1 MSTPVQRVPGA
12 PLSATE
18 SQVILNEL
26 QSEVSSEA
34 APLLQFI
41 LKHAGL
47 IMAALGLFALV
58 LAGTA
63 SYRWYM
69 ARDTAQ
75 AQNQLATLTMMPKG
89 EEKLVALEAFVAKAP
104 EKVRLAAMLEL
115 ANAALGVNNYEKAA
129 NAFALLQSSDPAQP
143 LGNISAL
150 NEAQTLMR
158 VEKFDAALTAL
169 EKLYT
174 VVTPDNR
181 TLVAS
186 VLAEAAQAA
195 GKNERAIAVYD
206 ELAASTTGPE
216 ADFFRFRAQALKNAK
231 PVAK

>member
-1 MSTPVQRVPGA
+1 MSTPVQRIPGSPVSA
-12 PLSATE
+12 PE

-26 QSEVSSEA
+26 QSEVSTEA

-41 LKHAGL
+41 LRHAGL
-47 IMAALGLFALV
+47 IMTALGLFALL

-89 EEKLVALEAFVAKAP
+89 EAKLAALEEFVGKAP

-115 ANAALGVNNYEKAA
+115 ANAALAVDNYDKAA
-129 NAFALLQSSDPAQP
+129 TTFALLQSNDAAQP
-143 LGNISAL
+143 LGNIAAL

-158 VEKFDAALTAL
+158 VGKFDAALTVL
-169 EKLYT
+169 EKLYA
-174 VVTPDNR
+174 VVTEDNR

-186 VLAEAAQAA
+186 ILAESAQAA
-195 GKNERAIAVYD
+195 GKNDRAITVYD
-206 ELAASTTGPE
+206 ELAAQSTGPE
-216 ADFFRFRAQALKNAK
+216 AEFFRFRAQALKSVQPAAK
-231 PVAK
+231 

>member
-1 MSTPVQRVPGA
+1 MSTPVQRVPASPVSA
-12 PLSATE
+12 PET
-18 SQVILNEL
+18 QVILNEL

-47 IMAALGLFALV
+47 IMATLGLFALL

-63 SYRWYM
+63 SYRWYT
-69 ARDTAQ
+69 ARNTTQ

-89 EEKLVALEAFVAKAP
+89 EEKLAALEAFATNAP

-115 ANAALGVNNYEKAA
+115 ANAALAVNNYDKAA
-129 NAFALLQSSDPAQP
+129 TAFALLQSSDPAQP
-143 LGNISAL
+143 LGNIAAL
-150 NEAQTLMR
+150 NEAQILMKMGK
-158 VEKFDAALTAL
+158 VDAALNAL
-169 EKLYT
+169 EKLYA

-181 TLVAS
+181 SLVAS

-195 GKNERAIAVYD
+195 GKNERAVTVYD
-206 ELAASTTGPE
+206 ELAASTSGPE
-216 ADFFRFRAQALKNAK
+216 AEFFRFRAQALKSAK
-231 PVAK
+231 PAAK